1 MNDQADDSIDDHPQ
15 TSDHLLATG
24 GGNSP
29 ASGVTFQGSLGASF
43 AIAAALDRPVDSR
56 LELGSVRVR
65 SLRFET
71 EAPVD
76 DILVPTSA
84 DGLHLQH
91 WRNLGYRCVAVADLS
106 VFRVGRTNL
115 LGDAAT
121 MC

>member
-1 MNDQADDSIDDHPQ
+1 DHPQ

-43 AIAAALDRPVDSR
+43 ATAAALDRPVDSR
-56 LELGSVRVR
+56 LGLGSVRAR

-84 DGLHLQH
+84 DGHIFAQAKASLEFGSKLDSEMGKTALEIV
-91 WRNLGYRCVAVADLS
+91 R
-106 VFRVGRTNL
+106 
-115 LGDAAT
+115 
-121 MC
+121 